1 MRSKQKKRKHLNQ
14 MNTRFIKYC
23 FIFSLLILIGC
34 SENGIDESGTGTIT
48 GKVVASGSNAP
59 LPNVKIETNPVSNTV
74 FSDENGDFII
84 NDVTEG
90 EYSVQAQLD
99 GFITAFK
106 ASRVV
111 SGQTN
116 NVVFELE
123 ESTANNRPP
132 EIPELLSPGENQ
144 ILESIEAQFVWV
156 TTDPDED
163 EITFTLELRNDFNN
177 EVLTF
182 EDITEPVFTFAP
194 LLLGAKYF
202 WQVSASDNINPPVF
216 SSVSSFEVIPAPI
229 DNRFLFT
236 SEIDGN
242 NVIFSADQDGMEFQL
257 TSQTTNSFRARRNVA
272 ANKIAFLQTNG
283 AQTDIYTMN
292 RDGSEKFK
300 VTSSIKPNGFNLNEI
315 NFSWPENSDKIYF
328 PSFDKLYSI
337 NSNGQ
342 GLQLVYQTTDGTF
355 ISEVDVNENLN
366 RIALKTNSQNGY
378 DINIFVIDFNGNLIA
393 TALAGAQGAASGLNL
408 SFDGQNILYTYD
420 VSGNENPTYRRLNS
434 RVFIYNIST
443 DITTD
448 VSGEK
453 PGGTNDLDVRFSPN
467 EAEIIFVN
475 TSNDGISQKNIWK
488 ITLNDTNS
496 RELLFAN
503 GFMPDWE

>member
-1 MRSKQKKRKHLNQ
+1 
-14 MNTRFIKYC
+14 MNIKFLKYC
-23 FIFSLLILIGC
+23 CIVALLILAGC
-34 SENGIDESGTGTIT
+34 SEDGIDDSGEGTIT
-48 GKVVASGSNAP
+48 GKVVAKGSNAP
-59 LPNVKIETNPVSNTV
+59 LPNVKIETTPVSNTV

-84 NDVTEG
+84 NEVTEG

-132 EIPELLSPGENQ
+132 EIPELLSPGEGQ
-144 ILESIEAQFVWV
+144 ILESIEANFVWV

-163 EITFTLELRNDFNN
+163 EITFTLELRNDQNN
-177 EVLTF
+177 DVLIF
-182 EDITEPVFTFAP
+182 EDITEPIFTYSP

-236 SEIDGN
+236 REIDGN
-242 NVIFSADQDGMEFQL
+242 NVLFSADQDGMEFQL
-257 TSQTTNSFRARRNVA
+257 TSQTMNSFRARRNVA
-272 ANKIAFLQTNG
+272 ANKIAYLQTNG

-292 RDGSEKFK
+292 RDGSGKFK
-300 VTSSIKPNGFNLNEI
+300 VTSTLKPNGFNLNEL

-342 GLQLVYQTTDGTF
+342 GLELVYQTTDGAF
-355 ISEVDVNENLN
+355 ISEVDVNESLN
-366 RIALKTNSQNGY
+366 RIALKTNNQNGY
-378 DINIFVIDFNGNLIA
+378 DINIFVIDFNGDLIA
-393 TALAGAQGAASGLNL
+393 TALDGVAGAASGLNL
-408 SFDGQNILYTYD
+408 SFDGQNLLYSYD
-420 VSGNENPTYRRLNS
+420 VSANQNATYRRLNS
-434 RVFIYNIST
+434 RAFIYNIPDDT
-443 DITTD
+443 TTD
-448 VSGEK
+448 VSEDK

-488 ITLNDTNS
+488 ITLNDTNT
-496 RELLFAN
+496 RVQLFSN